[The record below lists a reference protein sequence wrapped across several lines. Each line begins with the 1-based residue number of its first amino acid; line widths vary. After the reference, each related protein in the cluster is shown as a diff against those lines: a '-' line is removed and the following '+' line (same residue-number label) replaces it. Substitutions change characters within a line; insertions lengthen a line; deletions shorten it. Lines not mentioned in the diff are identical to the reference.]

1 MSVVLAISNQKGGV
15 GKTTTAI
22 NVGAYLSK
30 LGKNVLIIDLDPQ
43 GNLSRSYNII
53 NQENSILSLL
63 LGESNVGNTIVR
75 VNENH
80 PGIFIIP
87 CSHHFSRFEKIR
99 AGELN
104 AQFDLKKTISPITD
118 DYDFILMDCPPSLGL
133 ITINAFCFADL
144 VLIPMEAQL
153 FSMDGLDSMCDVI
166 SQVKAFSNP
175 SLAIAGIFFVR
186 HNKRRILSKEV
197 EEYISNKYADL
208 LLSSNIRENI
218 SLKESPHKYQDVF
231 TYAPLSNGAE
241 DYESLTNEILIKLN
255 QKRNG

>member
-22 NVGAYLSK
+22 NVGAYLSRI
-30 LGKNVLIIDLDPQ
+30 GKKVLLIDLDPQ

-53 NQENSILSLL
+53 NHQNSIYSLL
-63 LGESNVGNTIVR
+63 LGESNLDNTIVE
-75 VNENH
+75 VNNDH
-80 PGIFIIP
+80 PGIFLIP

-104 AQFDLKKTISPITD
+104 AQFDLKKSITPIMD
-118 DYDFILMDCPPSLGL
+118 EYDFILLDCPPSLGL
-133 ITINAFCFADL
+133 ITINAFCFAGL

-153 FSMDGLDSMCDVI
+153 FSMDGLDSMCEVI
-166 SQVKAFSNP
+166 RQVKSFSNP
-175 SLAIAGIFFVR
+175 SLSIIGIFFIR
-186 HNKRRILSKEV
+186 HNKIRILSKEV
-197 EEYISNKYADL
+197 ETYISNKYSDL

-231 TYAPLSNGAE
+231 TYAPSSNGAI
-241 DYESLTNEILIKLN
+241 DYESLTNEILIRIN
-255 QKRNG
+255 QE